1 MKKIDITLHLY
12 DEELEVTIKENEKER
27 YMAAADLVTQKY
39 NAYSQAYLGKKSDHT
54 IALMALLDIAL
65 NAITDGK

>member
-12 DEELEVTIKENEKER
+12 DEALEVTIKENEKER

-39 NAYSQAYLGKKSDHT
+39 NAYTQAYKGKKNDHT